1 MARKRYSDE
10 DKQTI
15 QPRFHYLV
23 EFVFGVA
30 SDFDVAQSY
39 GAVNRPDKGLVPRSS
54 IMGAA
59 QVNSSPRRDDAGPF
73 VNLWFVPSLPPIRH
87 DLETKL
93 VQN

>member
-59 QVNSSPRRDDAGPF
+59 HGATRSPMNRPSSLAVR
-73 VNLWFVPSLPPIRH
+73 
-87 DLETKL
+87 
-93 VQN
+93 